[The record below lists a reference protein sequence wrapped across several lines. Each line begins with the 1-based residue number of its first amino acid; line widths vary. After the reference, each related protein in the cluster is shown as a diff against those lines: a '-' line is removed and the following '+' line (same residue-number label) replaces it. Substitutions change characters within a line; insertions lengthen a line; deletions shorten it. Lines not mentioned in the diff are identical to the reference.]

1 AEKLREAGYATAA
14 IVGNYVLKDRFS
26 GLARGFDSWCEDLP
40 DAEGVPPDSVPQRRA
55 RSMTDGALAALEIA
69 APKEKPWFLWLH
81 YMDPHGPYD
90 PPPEH
95 RIFRRETPD
104 PIPDDPGR
112 KPGELHAQQ
121 VAEYNVPPGCS
132 TADGR
137 VDAALVR
144 DLYDGEVHYADA
156 EIGRLI

>member
-1 AEKLREAGYATAA
+1 
-14 IVGNYVLKDRFS
+14 
-26 GLARGFDSWCEDLP
+26 
-40 DAEGVPPDSVPQRRA
+40 
-55 RSMTDGALAALEIA
+55 
-69 APKEKPWFLWLH
+69 LH
-81 YMDPHGPYD
+81 YMDPHGLYD

-156 EIGRLI
+156 EIGRLIEWLRGKGLLEKTVVVVTADHGESLGEHRYWFEHGRDAYETTCRVPLIVRLPARAPGRRDDDFSLADL